1 MQDPY
6 KVLGI
11 SRDASDEEV
20 KKAYRKLSRKYHP
33 DANINNP
40 NRDKAEEMFKLVQE
54 AYKQIMDE
62 RSGKI
67 PGRSGSYGYGGFG
80 GYGQRSDSAYENP
93 EMQAAA
99 NYINTRHF
107 TEAMNV
113 LENISERSAEW
124 YYLHAIA
131 NYGLGNNVAAQNDAQ
146 TACNME
152 PDNNRYRQLY
162 QQLSAGGTWYNDMG
176 RGYGYEGS
184 PCYEGTDSP
193 GGGSCGRTAAAV
205 CSTLACCTC
214 LGGGG
219 IPLCCCI

>member
-6 KVLGI
+6 KVLGV

-20 KKAYRKLSRKYHP
+20 KKAYRRLSRRYHP

-40 NRDKAEEMFKLVQE
+40 NKDKAEEMFKLVQE

-62 RSGKI
+62 RSGKS
-67 PGRSGSYGYGGFG
+67 PGGSGAYGYGGFG
-80 GYGQRSDSAYENP
+80 GYGQRSDSPYENP

-113 LENISERSAEW
+113 LENISERNAEW
-124 YYLHAIA
+124 YYLHAVA

-152 PDNNRYRQLY
+152 PDNSRYQQLY
-162 QQLSAGGTWYNDMG
+162 QQISAGGAWYNDMG
-176 RGYGYEGS
+176 QGYGYEGS
-184 PCYEGTDSP
+184 PCYGGTDSQ
-193 GGGSCGRTAAAV
+193 GGSTCARTAAAI
-205 CSTLACCTC
+205 CGTLACCTC